1 MPVPFLALAPF
12 QPRIV
17 DIYYAAAVPTCVDC
31 TDCSDVSDYTTDQSD
46 QTDGG
51 GEEVII

>member
-17 DIYYAAAVPTCVDC
+17 DVYYAAAVPTCVDC
-31 TDCSDVSDYTTDQSD
+31 TDCSDVSDYTDSTD